1 MNKQIKPTIKIKEK
15 DIAFEFTGKNN
26 KKIISFHLNKS
37 PKGQYRNDVI
47 GLKIT
52 SENESANMNLL
63 MTPYEAFV
71 IFNALNQALLIHK
84 ESNKRWL
91 K

>member
-1 MNKQIKPTIKIKEK
+1 MNKQTKPLIIKEK
-15 DIAFEFTGKNN
+15 NIAFEFTGKNN
-26 KKIISFHLNKS
+26 KKIISYHLKKA
-37 PKGQYRNDVI
+37 PKGQYENDVI

-52 SENESANMNLL
+52 SENESANLSLL

-71 IFNALNQALLIHK
+71 ISNALNQALLIHK
-84 ESNKRWL
+84 ETNKRWL